1 MEAKTERL
9 QITGI
14 DCANCAAKVERG
26 VANVTGIEQADLDFA
41 GQKLYLTYEKD
52 AAYDETYQAVVE
64 RIQQLEPDVQV
75 IRTVSA
81 EAVDPHQQA
90 EHDHSH
96 PHEHGPFL
104 NRTKKIQY
112 SIGMISFIGAFFVPG
127 SIDLLFFTI
136 AYFLIGWDVLRTAVR
151 NIRHGQV
158 FDENFLMVIAT
169 AGAFLIGEYPEAVA
183 VMLFYQ
189 VGEFFQHR
197 AVDQSRKSI
206 AALMDIRPDIATLED
221 GRRVSP
227 EQVNIGQ
234 RILVRAGEKIPLDG
248 TVLEGEA
255 FIDTTALTGESVPRR
270 VRPTEPILA
279 GTINTDGH
287 LLIQVDRR
295 YGESTV
301 AKILDLVENA
311 SRHKAPTEKFITRFA
326 RVYTPIVVVIATL
339 LAIVPP
345 LVLNGAMW
353 NDWIYRALV
362 FLVISCPCALVISI
376 PLGFFSG
383 IGAAS
388 KRGILVKGGN
398 HLEALQQ
405 LDTVVFDKTGTLTE
419 GVFEVVELNAVH
431 GSEDELLRVAATVEQ
446 HSNHPIAK
454 SIQRMYAR
462 HGSVS
467 TAVQDYQEVA
477 GSGVAGRF
485 GTDQIQAGNAR
496 WFNELGLTPLNQTED
511 GTYVHVARNDRYLGY
526 IRIADRIKD
535 TTVAALRELKT
546 LGIRQTIMLTGD
558 RRETA
563 ERIGQQIGIT
573 QVKAELLPDQKV
585 EQLEAILD
593 QAKGRVAFVGDGIND
608 APVLTR
614 SDVGIAMG
622 GLGSDVAIEAAD
634 VVLMTDEPKQLVEAI
649 RIARATRRIVYQNI
663 AFALGIKGVFLLL
676 GAFGVA
682 TMWEAV
688 FADVGV
694 TVLAVL
700 NAMRI
705 LRK

>member
-52 AAYDETYQAVVE
+52 VAYDETYQAVIE

-75 IRTVSA
+75 IRTASA
-81 EAVDPHQQA
+81 EAVDPHQQVG
-90 EHDHSH
+90 HDHSH
-96 PHEHGPFL
+96 PHDHGPFL

-112 SIGMISFIGAFFVPG
+112 SIGIISFIGAFFVPG

-151 NIRHGQV
+151 NIRQGQV

-234 RILVRAGEKIPLDG
+234 RIIVRAGEKIPLDG

-295 YGESTV
+295 YSESTV

-326 RVYTPIVVVIATL
+326 RIYTPIVVVIATL

-345 LVLNGAMW
+345 LVVTGAAW

-419 GVFEVVELNAVH
+419 GVFEVVELKAVH

-454 SIQRMYAR
+454 SIQRMYAL
-462 HGSVS
+462 HGSIP

-496 WFNELGLTPLNQTED
+496 WFKELGLMPLDQTED
-511 GTYVHVARNDRYLGY
+511 GTYVHVARNDSYLGY

-535 TTVAALRELKT
+535 TTIEALRELKT

-573 QVKAELLPDQKV
+573 QVKAELLPHQKV

-593 QAKGRVAFVGDGIND
+593 QAKGQVAFVGDGIND

-614 SDVGIAMG
+614 ADVGIAMG

-649 RIARATRRIVYQNI
+649 RIARSTRRIVYQNI
-663 AFALGIKGVFLLL
+663 TFALGIKGIFLLL

>member
-1 MEAKTERL
+1 METKTERL
-9 QITGI
+9 HVTGI

-26 VANVTGIEQADLDFA
+26 VSNVNGIEQANLDFA
-41 GQKLYLTYEKD
+41 GQKLYLTYEKEAILD
-52 AAYDETYQAVVE
+52 DTYRAVVNRVQE
-64 RIQQLEPDVQV
+64 LEPNVVLTRPD
-75 IRTVSA
+75 A
-81 EAVDPHQQA
+81 PDGED
-90 EHDHSH
+90 DHGH
-96 PHEHGPFL
+96 HHEHGPFL

-112 SIGMISFIGAFFVPG
+112 GVGLLSFAGAYLVPG
-127 SIDLLFFTI
+127 SIDLLFFAI
-136 AYFLIGWDVLRTAVR
+136 AYLLIGWDVLRTAVR
-151 NIRHGQV
+151 NIRHGQM
-158 FDENFLMVIAT
+158 FDENFLMFIAT
-169 AGAFLIGEYPEAVA
+169 IGAFLIGEYPEAVA

-189 VGEFFQHR
+189 IGEFFQHR

-206 AALMDIRPDIATLED
+206 AELMDIRPDVATLAD
-221 GRRVSP
+221 GR
-227 EQVNIGQ
+227 QVRPDQVMIGQ

-270 VRPTEPILA
+270 VRPSDSILA

-326 RVYTPIVVVIATL
+326 RVYTPVVVVIATL
-339 LAIVPP
+339 LAVVPP
-345 LVLNGAMW
+345 LLISGATW
-353 NDWIYRALV
+353 GDWIYRALV

-419 GVFEVVELNAVH
+419 GVFEVVELRSVY
-431 GSEDELLRVAATVEQ
+431 GSDEELLQAAATVEQ

-454 SIQRMYAR
+454 SIQRLYATR
-462 HGSVS
+462 GVV
-467 TAVQDYQEVA
+467 TVTGQDYREVA
-477 GSGVAGRF
+477 GSGVTGRF
-485 GTDQIQAGNAR
+485 GTDQLEAGNAR
-496 WFNELGLTPLNQTED
+496 WFKELGFTPLDQTED
-511 GTYVHVARNDRYLGY
+511 GTYVHVAKNGTYLGF
-526 IRIADRIKD
+526 IRIADRIKSS
-535 TTVAALRELKT
+535 TVDALQDLKK
-546 LGIRQTIMLTGD
+546 LGVRRTVMLTGD
-558 RRETA
+558 RQETA
-563 ERIGQQIGIT
+563 QRIGQQIGID
-573 QVKAELLPDQKV
+573 QIEAELLPDQKV
-585 EQLEAILD
+585 DQLEAILR
-593 QAKGRVAFVGDGIND
+593 QAKGKVAFVGDGIND

-614 SDVGIAMG
+614 ADVGIAMG

-649 RIARATRRIVYQNI
+649 HVARATRKIVYQNI
-663 AFALGIKGVFLLL
+663 IFALGVKGVFLLL
-676 GAFGVA
+676 GAFGIA

>member
-52 AAYDETYQAVVE
+52 VAYDETYQAVIE

-75 IRTVSA
+75 IRTASA
-81 EAVDPHQQA
+81 EAVDPHQQVG
-90 EHDHSH
+90 HDHSH
-96 PHEHGPFL
+96 PHDHGPFL

-151 NIRHGQV
+151 NIRQGQV

-234 RILVRAGEKIPLDG
+234 RIIVRAGEKIPLDG

-295 YGESTV
+295 YSESTV

-326 RVYTPIVVVIATL
+326 RIYTPIVVVIATL

-345 LVLNGAMW
+345 LVVTGAAW

-419 GVFEVVELNAVH
+419 GVFEVVELKAVH

-454 SIQRMYAR
+454 SIQRMYAL
-462 HGSVS
+462 HGSIP
-467 TAVQDYQEVA
+467 TTVQDYQEVA

-496 WFNELGLTPLNQTED
+496 WFKELGLTPLDQTED
-511 GTYVHVARNDRYLGY
+511 GTYVHVARNDSYLGY

-535 TTVAALRELKT
+535 TTIEALRELKT

-563 ERIGQQIGIT
+563 ERIGQKIGIT
-573 QVKAELLPDQKV
+573 QVKAELLPHQKV
-585 EQLEAILD
+585 EQLEAILN

-614 SDVGIAMG
+614 ADVGIAMG

-649 RIARATRRIVYQNI
+649 RIARSTRRIVYQNI
-663 AFALGIKGVFLLL
+663 TFALGIKGIFLLF

>member
-52 AAYDETYQAVVE
+52 VAYDETYQAVIE

-75 IRTVSA
+75 IRTASA
-81 EAVDPHQQA
+81 EAVDPHQQVG
-90 EHDHSH
+90 HDHSH
-96 PHEHGPFL
+96 PHDHGPFL

-151 NIRHGQV
+151 NIRQGQV

-234 RILVRAGEKIPLDG
+234 RIIVRAGEKIPLDG

-295 YGESTV
+295 YSESTV

-326 RVYTPIVVVIATL
+326 RIYTPIVVVIATL

-345 LVLNGAMW
+345 LVVTGAAW

-419 GVFEVVELNAVH
+419 GVFEVVELKAVH

-454 SIQRMYAR
+454 SIQRMYAL
-462 HGSVS
+462 HGSIP

-496 WFNELGLTPLNQTED
+496 WFKELGLMPLDQTED
-511 GTYVHVARNDRYLGY
+511 GTYVHVARNDSYLGY

-535 TTVAALRELKT
+535 TTIEALRELKT

-563 ERIGQQIGIT
+563 ERIGQKIGIT
-573 QVKAELLPDQKV
+573 QVKAELLPHQKV

-593 QAKGRVAFVGDGIND
+593 QAKGQVAFVGDGIND

-614 SDVGIAMG
+614 ADVGIAMG

-649 RIARATRRIVYQNI
+649 RIARSTRRIVYQNI
-663 AFALGIKGVFLLL
+663 TFALGIKGIFLLL

>member
-1 MEAKTERL
+1 METKTERL
-9 QITGI
+9 HVIGI

-26 VANVTGIEQADLDFA
+26 VSNVNGIEQANLDFA
-41 GQKLYLTYEKD
+41 GQKLYLTYEKEAILD
-52 AAYDETYQAVVE
+52 DTYRAVVNRVQE
-64 RIQQLEPDVQV
+64 LEPNVVLTRPDA
-75 IRTVSA
+75 SDG
-81 EAVDPHQQA
+81 EDDHGHH
-90 EHDHSH
+90 HD
-96 PHEHGPFL
+96 HGPFL
-104 NRTKKIQY
+104 TRTKKIQY
-112 SIGMISFIGAFFVPG
+112 GVGLLSFAGAYLVPG
-127 SIDLLFFTI
+127 SIDLLFFAI
-136 AYFLIGWDVLRTAVR
+136 AYLLIGWDVLRTAVR

-158 FDENFLMVIAT
+158 FDENFLMFIAT
-169 AGAFLIGEYPEAVA
+169 IGAFLIGEYPEAVA

-189 VGEFFQHR
+189 IGEFFQHR

-206 AALMDIRPDIATLED
+206 AELMDIRPDVATLAD
-221 GRRVSP
+221 GR
-227 EQVNIGQ
+227 QVRPDQVTIGQ

-270 VRPTEPILA
+270 VRPSDSILA

-326 RVYTPIVVVIATL
+326 RVYTPVVVVIATL
-339 LAIVPP
+339 LAVVPP
-345 LVLNGAMW
+345 LLTSGATW
-353 NDWIYRALV
+353 GDWIYRALV

-419 GVFEVVELNAVH
+419 GVFEVVELRPAS
-431 GSEDELLRVAATVEQ
+431 GSDEELLQAAATVEQ

-454 SIQRMYAR
+454 SIQRLYATR
-462 HGSVS
+462 GVV
-467 TAVQDYQEVA
+467 TVTGQDYREVA
-477 GSGVAGRF
+477 GSGVTGRF
-485 GTDQIQAGNAR
+485 GTDQLEAGNAR
-496 WFNELGLTPLNQTED
+496 WFKELGFTPLDQTED
-511 GTYVHVARNDRYLGY
+511 GTYVHVSKNGTYLGF
-526 IRIADRIKD
+526 IRIADRIKSS
-535 TTVAALRELKT
+535 TVDALQDLKK
-546 LGIRQTIMLTGD
+546 LGVRRTVMLTGD
-558 RRETA
+558 RQETA
-563 ERIGQQIGIT
+563 QRIGQQVGID
-573 QVKAELLPDQKV
+573 QIEAELLPDQKV
-585 EQLEAILD
+585 DQLEAILR
-593 QAKGRVAFVGDGIND
+593 QAKGKVAFVGDGIND

-614 SDVGIAMG
+614 ADVGIAMG

-649 RIARATRRIVYQNI
+649 HVARATRKIVYQNI
-663 AFALGIKGVFLLL
+663 LFALGVKGVFLLL
-676 GAFGVA
+676 GAFGIA

>member
-1 MEAKTERL
+1 M
-9 QITGI
+9 
-14 DCANCAAKVERG
+14 
-26 VANVTGIEQADLDFA
+26 
-41 GQKLYLTYEKD
+41 
-52 AAYDETYQAVVE
+52 
-64 RIQQLEPDVQV
+64 
-75 IRTVSA
+75 
-81 EAVDPHQQA
+81 
-90 EHDHSH
+90 
-96 PHEHGPFL
+96 
-104 NRTKKIQY
+104 
-112 SIGMISFIGAFFVPG
+112 
-127 SIDLLFFTI
+127 
-136 AYFLIGWDVLRTAVR
+136 
-151 NIRHGQV
+151 
-158 FDENFLMVIAT
+158 
-169 AGAFLIGEYPEAVA
+169 
-183 VMLFYQ
+183 
-189 VGEFFQHR
+189 
-197 AVDQSRKSI
+197 
-206 AALMDIRPDIATLED
+206 
-221 GRRVSP
+221 
-227 EQVNIGQ
+227 
-234 RILVRAGEKIPLDG
+234 
-248 TVLEGEA
+248 
-255 FIDTTALTGESVPRR
+255 
-270 VRPTEPILA
+270 
-279 GTINTDGH
+279 
-287 LLIQVDRR
+287 
-295 YGESTV
+295 
-301 AKILDLVENA
+301 
-311 SRHKAPTEKFITRFA
+311 
-326 RVYTPIVVVIATL
+326 
-339 LAIVPP
+339 
-345 LVLNGAMW
+345 
-353 NDWIYRALV
+353 
-362 FLVISCPCALVISI
+362 ISI

-614 SDVGIAMG
+614 ADVGIAMG

>member
-1 MEAKTERL
+1 METKTERL
-9 QITGI
+9 HVTGI

-26 VANVTGIEQADLDFA
+26 VSNVNGIEQANLDFA
-41 GQKLYLTYEKD
+41 GQKLYLTYEKEAILD
-52 AAYDETYQAVVE
+52 DTYRAVVNRVQE
-64 RIQQLEPDVQV
+64 LEPNVVLTRPD
-75 IRTVSA
+75 A
-81 EAVDPHQQA
+81 PDGEDDHGHH
-90 EHDHSH
+90 HD
-96 PHEHGPFL
+96 HGPFL
-104 NRTKKIQY
+104 TRTKKIQY
-112 SIGMISFIGAFFVPG
+112 GVGLLSFAGAYLVPG
-127 SIDLLFFTI
+127 SIDLLFFAI
-136 AYFLIGWDVLRTAVR
+136 AYLLIGWDVLRTAVR
-151 NIRHGQV
+151 NIRHGQM
-158 FDENFLMVIAT
+158 FDENFLMFIAT
-169 AGAFLIGEYPEAVA
+169 IGAFLIGEYPEAVA

-189 VGEFFQHR
+189 IGEFFQHR

-206 AALMDIRPDIATLED
+206 AELMDIRPDVATLAD
-221 GRRVSP
+221 GR
-227 EQVNIGQ
+227 QVRPDQVTIGQ

-270 VRPTEPILA
+270 VRPSDPILA

-326 RVYTPIVVVIATL
+326 RVYTPVVVVIATL
-339 LAIVPP
+339 LAVVPP
-345 LVLNGAMW
+345 LLISGATW
-353 NDWIYRALV
+353 GDWIYRALV

-419 GVFEVVELNAVH
+419 GVFEVVELRSVY
-431 GSEDELLRVAATVEQ
+431 GSDEELLQAAATVEQ

-454 SIQRMYAR
+454 SIQRLYATR
-462 HGSVS
+462 GVV
-467 TAVQDYQEVA
+467 TVTGQDYREVA
-477 GSGVAGRF
+477 GSGVTGRF
-485 GTDQIQAGNAR
+485 GTDQLEAGNAR
-496 WFNELGLTPLNQTED
+496 WFKELDFTPLDQTED
-511 GTYVHVARNDRYLGY
+511 GTYVHVSKNGTYLGF
-526 IRIADRIKD
+526 IRIADRIKSS
-535 TTVAALRELKT
+535 TVDALQDLKK
-546 LGIRQTIMLTGD
+546 LGVRRTVMLTGD
-558 RRETA
+558 RQETA
-563 ERIGQQIGIT
+563 QRIGQQVGID
-573 QVKAELLPDQKV
+573 QIEAELLPDQKV
-585 EQLEAILD
+585 DQLEAILR
-593 QAKGRVAFVGDGIND
+593 QAKGKVAFVGDGIND

-614 SDVGIAMG
+614 ADVGIAMG

-649 RIARATRRIVYQNI
+649 HVARATRKIVYQNI
-663 AFALGIKGVFLLL
+663 LFALGVKGVFLLL
-676 GAFGVA
+676 GAFGIA

>member
-52 AAYDETYQAVVE
+52 VAYDETYQAVIE

-75 IRTVSA
+75 IRTASA
-81 EAVDPHQQA
+81 EAVDPHQQVG
-90 EHDHSH
+90 HDHSH
-96 PHEHGPFL
+96 PHDHGPFL

-151 NIRHGQV
+151 NIRQGQV

-234 RILVRAGEKIPLDG
+234 RIIVRAGEKIPLDG

-295 YGESTV
+295 YSESTV

-326 RVYTPIVVVIATL
+326 RIYTPIVVVIATL

-345 LVLNGAMW
+345 LVVTGAAW

-419 GVFEVVELNAVH
+419 GVFEVVELKAVH

-454 SIQRMYAR
+454 SIQRMYAL
-462 HGSVS
+462 HGSIP

-496 WFNELGLTPLNQTED
+496 WFKELGLMPLDQTED
-511 GTYVHVARNDRYLGY
+511 GTYVHVARNDSYLGY

-535 TTVAALRELKT
+535 TTIEALRELKT

-573 QVKAELLPDQKV
+573 QVKAELLPHQKV
-585 EQLEAILD
+585 EQLEAILN

-614 SDVGIAMG
+614 ADVGIAMG

-649 RIARATRRIVYQNI
+649 RIARSTRRIVYQNI
-663 AFALGIKGVFLLL
+663 TFALGIKGIFLLL

>member
-26 VANVTGIEQADLDFA
+26 VANVTGVEQADLDFA

-52 AAYDETYQAVVE
+52 AVSDDTYQAVVE
-64 RIQQLEPDVQV
+64 RIQQLEPDVRLV
-75 IRTVSA
+75 RTASA
-81 EAVDPHQQA
+81 EAVDPHQQ
-90 EHDHSH
+90 EDHDHSH
-96 PHEHGPFL
+96 SHDHGSFL
-104 NRTKKIQY
+104 NRTKKLQY
-112 SIGMISFIGAFFVPG
+112 SIGMISFISAFFVPG
-127 SIDLLFFTI
+127 SIDLLFFAI

-206 AALMDIRPDIATLED
+206 AALMDIRPDVATLED
-221 GRRVSP
+221 GRRVNP

-234 RILVRAGEKIPLDG
+234 RILVRAGEKVPLDG
-248 TVLEGEA
+248 TVLTGEA

-295 YGESTV
+295 YSESTV

-326 RVYTPIVVVIATL
+326 RVYTPVVVVIATL

-345 LVLNGAMW
+345 LVVAGATW
-353 NDWIYRALV
+353 SDWIYRALV

-419 GVFEVVELNAVH
+419 GVFEVVELKAVH

-454 SIQRMYAR
+454 SIQRMYALR
-462 HGSVS
+462 GSVS

-477 GSGVAGRF
+477 GSGVVGRF

-496 WFNELGLTPLNQTED
+496 WFKEIGLTPLDQTED
-511 GTYVHVARNDRYLGY
+511 GTYVHVARNDSYLGY
-526 IRIADRIKD
+526 IRIADRIKN
-535 TTVAALRELKT
+535 TTIEALRELKT

-614 SDVGIAMG
+614 ADVGIAMG

-663 AFALGIKGVFLLL
+663 AFALGVKGIFLLL

>member
-1 MEAKTERL
+1 MEEKTERL

-26 VANVTGIEQADLDFA
+26 VANVTGVEQADLDFA

-52 AAYDETYQAVVE
+52 AVSDDTYQAVVE

-75 IRTVSA
+75 IRTVST
-81 EAVDPHQQA
+81 EAVDTPQQ
-90 EHDHSH
+90 EDHDHSH
-96 PHEHGPFL
+96 SHDHGPFL
-104 NRTKKIQY
+104 NRTKKLQY
-112 SIGMISFIGAFFVPG
+112 SIGMISFISAFFVPG
-127 SIDLLFFTI
+127 SIDLLFFAI

-206 AALMDIRPDIATLED
+206 AALMDIRPDVATLED
-221 GRRVSP
+221 GQRVNP

-234 RILVRAGEKIPLDG
+234 RILVRAGEKVPLDG
-248 TVLEGEA
+248 TVLKGEA

-295 YGESTV
+295 YSESTV

-326 RVYTPIVVVIATL
+326 RVYTPIVVVVATL

-345 LVLNGAMW
+345 LVMNGATW

-419 GVFEVVELNAVH
+419 GVFEVVELKAVH

-454 SIQRMYAR
+454 SIQRMYALR
-462 HGSVS
+462 GSVS

-477 GSGVAGRF
+477 GSGVVGRF

-496 WFNELGLTPLNQTED
+496 WFKEIGLTPLDQTED
-511 GTYVHVARNDRYLGY
+511 GTYVHVARNDSYLGY
-526 IRIADRIKD
+526 IRIADRIKN
-535 TTVAALRELKT
+535 TTIEALRELKT

-614 SDVGIAMG
+614 ADVGIAMG

-663 AFALGIKGVFLLL
+663 AFALGIKGIFLLL

>member
-1 MEAKTERL
+1 
-9 QITGI
+9 
-14 DCANCAAKVERG
+14 
-26 VANVTGIEQADLDFA
+26 
-41 GQKLYLTYEKD
+41 
-52 AAYDETYQAVVE
+52 
-64 RIQQLEPDVQV
+64 
-75 IRTVSA
+75 
-81 EAVDPHQQA
+81 
-90 EHDHSH
+90 
-96 PHEHGPFL
+96 
-104 NRTKKIQY
+104 
-112 SIGMISFIGAFFVPG
+112 MISFISAFFVPG
-127 SIDLLFFTI
+127 SIDLLFFAV

-169 AGAFLIGEYPEAVA
+169 VGAFLIGEYPEAVA

-234 RILVRAGEKIPLDG
+234 RIVVRAGEKIPLDG
-248 TVLEGEA
+248 TVLTGEA

-270 VRPTEPILA
+270 VRPTEPVLA

-287 LLIQVDRR
+287 LLIQVDRP
-295 YGESTV
+295 YNESTV

-326 RVYTPIVVVIATL
+326 RVYTPIVVLVATL
-339 LAIVPP
+339 LAVVPP
-345 LVLNGAMW
+345 LVVTGATW
-353 NDWIYRALV
+353 SDWIYRALV

-419 GVFEVVELNAVH
+419 GVFEVVELKAVH

-462 HGSVS
+462 HASVS

-477 GSGVAGRF
+477 GSGVTGRF

-496 WFNELGLTPLNQTED
+496 WFKELGLTPLDQTED
-511 GTYVHVARNDRYLGY
+511 GTYVHVAQNDSYLGF

-535 TTVAALRELKT
+535 TTVEALDGLKA

-563 ERIGQQIGIT
+563 ERIGRQIGIT

-585 EQLEAILD
+585 EQLEAILY
-593 QAKGRVAFVGDGIND
+593 QANGRVAFVGDGIND

-614 SDVGIAMG
+614 ADVGIAMG

>member
-52 AAYDETYQAVVE
+52 VAYDETYQAVIE

-75 IRTVSA
+75 IRTASA
-81 EAVDPHQQA
+81 EAVDPHQQVG
-90 EHDHSH
+90 HDHSH
-96 PHEHGPFL
+96 PHDHGPFL

-151 NIRHGQV
+151 NIRQGQV

-234 RILVRAGEKIPLDG
+234 RIIVRAGEKIPLDG

-295 YGESTV
+295 YSESTV

-326 RVYTPIVVVIATL
+326 RIYTPIVVVIATL

-345 LVLNGAMW
+345 LVVTGAAW

-419 GVFEVVELNAVH
+419 GVFEVVELKAVH

-454 SIQRMYAR
+454 SIQRMYAL
-462 HGSVS
+462 HGSIP

-496 WFNELGLTPLNQTED
+496 WFKELGLTPLDQTED
-511 GTYVHVARNDRYLGY
+511 GTYVHVARNDSYLGY

-535 TTVAALRELKT
+535 TTIEALRELKT

-563 ERIGQQIGIT
+563 ERIGQKIGIT
-573 QVKAELLPDQKV
+573 QVKAELLPHQKV
-585 EQLEAILD
+585 EQLEAILN

-614 SDVGIAMG
+614 ADVGIAMG

-649 RIARATRRIVYQNI
+649 RIARSTRRIVYQNI
-663 AFALGIKGVFLLL
+663 TFALGIKGIFLLL

>member
-52 AAYDETYQAVVE
+52 VAYDETYQAVIE

-75 IRTVSA
+75 IRTASA
-81 EAVDPHQQA
+81 EAVDPHQQVG
-90 EHDHSH
+90 HDHSH
-96 PHEHGPFL
+96 PHDHGPFL

-151 NIRHGQV
+151 NIRQGQV

-234 RILVRAGEKIPLDG
+234 RIIVRAGEKIPLDG

-295 YGESTV
+295 YSESTV

-326 RVYTPIVVVIATL
+326 RIYTPIVVVIATL

-345 LVLNGAMW
+345 LVVTGAAW

-419 GVFEVVELNAVH
+419 GVFEVVELKAVH

-454 SIQRMYAR
+454 SIQRMYAL
-462 HGSVS
+462 HGSIP
-467 TAVQDYQEVA
+467 TTVQDYQEVA

-496 WFNELGLTPLNQTED
+496 WFKELGLTPLDQTED
-511 GTYVHVARNDRYLGY
+511 GTYVHVARNDSYLGY

-535 TTVAALRELKT
+535 TTIEALRELKT

-563 ERIGQQIGIT
+563 ERIGQKIGIT
-573 QVKAELLPDQKV
+573 QVKAELLPHQKV

-593 QAKGRVAFVGDGIND
+593 QAKGQVAFVGDGIND

-614 SDVGIAMG
+614 ADVGIAMG

-649 RIARATRRIVYQNI
+649 RIARSTRRIVYQNI
-663 AFALGIKGVFLLL
+663 TFALGIKGIFLLL

>member
-345 LVLNGAMW
+345 LVVNGAMW

-614 SDVGIAMG
+614 ADVGIAMG

>member
-1 MEAKTERL
+1 METKTERL
-9 QITGI
+9 HVTGI

-26 VANVTGIEQADLDFA
+26 VSNVNGIEQANLDFA
-41 GQKLYLTYEKD
+41 GQKLYLTYEKEAILD
-52 AAYDETYQAVVE
+52 DTYRAVVNRVQE
-64 RIQQLEPDVQV
+64 LEPNVVLTRPDA
-75 IRTVSA
+75 SDG
-81 EAVDPHQQA
+81 EDDHGHH
-90 EHDHSH
+90 HD
-96 PHEHGPFL
+96 HGPFL
-104 NRTKKIQY
+104 TRTKKIQY
-112 SIGMISFIGAFFVPG
+112 GMGLLSFAGAYLVPG
-127 SIDLLFFTI
+127 SIDLLFFAI
-136 AYFLIGWDVLRTAVR
+136 AYLLIGWDVLRTAVR

-158 FDENFLMVIAT
+158 FDENFLMFIAT
-169 AGAFLIGEYPEAVA
+169 IGAFLIGEYPEAVA

-189 VGEFFQHR
+189 IGEFFQHR

-206 AALMDIRPDIATLED
+206 AELMDIRPDVATLAD
-221 GRRVSP
+221 GR
-227 EQVNIGQ
+227 QVRPDQVTIGQ

-270 VRPTEPILA
+270 VRPSDSILA

-326 RVYTPIVVVIATL
+326 RVYTPVVVVIATL
-339 LAIVPP
+339 LAVVPP
-345 LVLNGAMW
+345 LLTSGATW
-353 NDWIYRALV
+353 GDWIYRALV

-419 GVFEVVELNAVH
+419 GVFEVVELRPAS
-431 GSEDELLRVAATVEQ
+431 GSDEELLQAAATVEQ

-454 SIQRMYAR
+454 SIQRLYATR
-462 HGSVS
+462 GVV
-467 TAVQDYQEVA
+467 TVTGQDYREVA
-477 GSGVAGRF
+477 GSGVTGRF
-485 GTDQIQAGNAR
+485 GTDQLEAGNAR
-496 WFNELGLTPLNQTED
+496 WFKELGFTPLDQTED
-511 GTYVHVARNDRYLGY
+511 GTYVHVSKNGTYLGF
-526 IRIADRIKD
+526 IRIADRIKSS
-535 TTVAALRELKT
+535 TVDALQDLKK
-546 LGIRQTIMLTGD
+546 LGVRRTVMLTGD
-558 RRETA
+558 RQETA
-563 ERIGQQIGIT
+563 QRIGQQVGID
-573 QVKAELLPDQKV
+573 QIEAELLPDQKV
-585 EQLEAILD
+585 DQLEAILR
-593 QAKGRVAFVGDGIND
+593 QAKGKVAFVGDGIND

-614 SDVGIAMG
+614 ADVGIAMG

-649 RIARATRRIVYQNI
+649 HVARATRKIVYQNI
-663 AFALGIKGVFLLL
+663 LFALGVKGVFLLL
-676 GAFGVA
+676 GAFGIA

>member
-345 LVLNGAMW
+345 LVVN
-353 NDWIYRALV
+353 
-362 FLVISCPCALVISI
+362 
-376 PLGFFSG
+376 
-383 IGAAS
+383 
-388 KRGILVKGGN
+388 
-398 HLEALQQ
+398 
-405 LDTVVFDKTGTLTE
+405 
-419 GVFEVVELNAVH
+419 
-431 GSEDELLRVAATVEQ
+431 
-446 HSNHPIAK
+446 
-454 SIQRMYAR
+454 
-462 HGSVS
+462 
-467 TAVQDYQEVA
+467 
-477 GSGVAGRF
+477 
-485 GTDQIQAGNAR
+485 
-496 WFNELGLTPLNQTED
+496 
-511 GTYVHVARNDRYLGY
+511 
-526 IRIADRIKD
+526 
-535 TTVAALRELKT
+535 
-546 LGIRQTIMLTGD
+546 
-558 RRETA
+558 
-563 ERIGQQIGIT
+563 
-573 QVKAELLPDQKV
+573 
-585 EQLEAILD
+585 
-593 QAKGRVAFVGDGIND
+593 
-608 APVLTR
+608 
-614 SDVGIAMG
+614 
-622 GLGSDVAIEAAD
+622 GSDVERLD
-634 VVLMTDEPKQLVEAI
+634 LPGTGLPCHQLSLC
-649 RIARATRRIVYQNI
+649 ARDFDSAR
-663 AFALGIKGVFLLL
+663 LL
-676 GAFGVA
+676 
-682 TMWEAV
+682 
-688 FADVGV
+688 
-694 TVLAVL
+694 
-700 NAMRI
+700 
-705 LRK
+705 

>member
-1 MEAKTERL
+1 METKTERL
-9 QITGI
+9 HVTGI

-26 VANVTGIEQADLDFA
+26 VSNVNGIEQANLDFA
-41 GQKLYLTYEKD
+41 GQKLYLTYEKEAILD
-52 AAYDETYQAVVE
+52 DTYRAVVNRVQE
-64 RIQQLEPDVQV
+64 LEPNVVLTRPDA
-75 IRTVSA
+75 SDG
-81 EAVDPHQQA
+81 EDDHGHH
-90 EHDHSH
+90 HD
-96 PHEHGPFL
+96 HGPFL

-112 SIGMISFIGAFFVPG
+112 GVGLLSFVGAYLVPG
-127 SIDLLFFTI
+127 SIDLLFFAI
-136 AYFLIGWDVLRTAVR
+136 AYLLIGWDVLRTAVR

-158 FDENFLMVIAT
+158 FDENFLMFIAT
-169 AGAFLIGEYPEAVA
+169 IGAFLIGEYPEAVA

-189 VGEFFQHR
+189 IGEFFQHR

-206 AALMDIRPDIATLED
+206 AELMDIRPDVATLAD
-221 GRRVSP
+221 GR
-227 EQVNIGQ
+227 QVRPDQVTIGQ

-270 VRPTEPILA
+270 VRPSDSILA

-326 RVYTPIVVVIATL
+326 RVYTPVVVVIATL
-339 LAIVPP
+339 LAVVPP
-345 LVLNGAMW
+345 LLISGATW
-353 NDWIYRALV
+353 GDWIYRALV

-419 GVFEVVELNAVH
+419 GVFEVVELRPAS
-431 GSEDELLRVAATVEQ
+431 GSDEELLQAAATVEQ

-454 SIQRMYAR
+454 SIQRLYATR
-462 HGSVS
+462 GVV
-467 TAVQDYQEVA
+467 TVTGQDYREVA
-477 GSGVAGRF
+477 GSGVTGRF
-485 GTDQIQAGNAR
+485 GTDQLEAGNAR
-496 WFNELGLTPLNQTED
+496 WFKELGFTPLDQTED
-511 GTYVHVARNDRYLGY
+511 GTYVHVSKNGTYLGF
-526 IRIADRIKD
+526 IRIADRIKSS
-535 TTVAALRELKT
+535 TVDALQDLKK
-546 LGIRQTIMLTGD
+546 LGVRRTVMLTGD
-558 RRETA
+558 RQETA
-563 ERIGQQIGIT
+563 QRIGQQVGID
-573 QVKAELLPDQKV
+573 QIEAELLPDQKV
-585 EQLEAILD
+585 DQLEAILR
-593 QAKGRVAFVGDGIND
+593 QAKGKVAFVGDGIND

-614 SDVGIAMG
+614 ADVGIAMG

-649 RIARATRRIVYQNI
+649 HVARATRKIVYQNI
-663 AFALGIKGVFLLL
+663 IFALGVKGVFLLL
-676 GAFGVA
+676 GAFGIA

>member
-248 TVLEGEA
+248 IVLEGEA

-614 SDVGIAMG
+614 ADVGIAMG

>member
-52 AAYDETYQAVVE
+52 VAYDETYQAVIE

-75 IRTVSA
+75 IRTASA
-81 EAVDPHQQA
+81 EAVDPHQQVG
-90 EHDHSH
+90 HDHSH
-96 PHEHGPFL
+96 PHDHGPFL

-151 NIRHGQV
+151 NIWQGQV

-189 VGEFFQHR
+189 IGEFFQHR

-234 RILVRAGEKIPLDG
+234 RIIVRAGEKIPLDG

-295 YGESTV
+295 YSESTV

-326 RVYTPIVVVIATL
+326 RIYTPIVVVIATL

-345 LVLNGAMW
+345 LVVTGAAW

-419 GVFEVVELNAVH
+419 GVFEVVELKAVH

-454 SIQRMYAR
+454 SIQRMYAL
-462 HGSVS
+462 HGSIP
-467 TAVQDYQEVA
+467 TAFQDYQEVA

-496 WFNELGLTPLNQTED
+496 WFKELGLTPLDQTED
-511 GTYVHVARNDRYLGY
+511 GTYVHVARNDSYLGY

-535 TTVAALRELKT
+535 TTIEALRELKT

-573 QVKAELLPDQKV
+573 QVKAELLPHQKV

-614 SDVGIAMG
+614 ADVGIAMG

-649 RIARATRRIVYQNI
+649 RIARSTRRIVYQNI
-663 AFALGIKGVFLLL
+663 TFALGIKGIFLLL

>member
-1 MEAKTERL
+1 MELKTERL
-9 QITGI
+9 HITGI

-26 VANVTGIEQADLDFA
+26 VANVNGVEQADLDFA
-41 GQKLYLTYEKD
+41 GQKLYLTYEKE
-52 AAYDETYQAVVE
+52 AALDETYQAVVN
-64 RIQQLEPDVQV
+64 RIQELEPDVLV
-75 IRTVSA
+75 IRPDESEGEDA
-81 EAVDPHQQA
+81 PGHH
-90 EHDHSH
+90 HD
-96 PHEHGPFL
+96 HGPFL

-112 SIGMISFIGAFFVPG
+112 GLGLLSFASAYLVPG
-127 SIDLLFFTI
+127 SIDLLFFAI

-169 AGAFLIGEYPEAVA
+169 VGAFLIGEYPEAVA

-206 AALMDIRPDIATLED
+206 AELMDIRPDIATLED
-221 GRRVSP
+221 GR
-227 EQVNIGQ
+227 QVRPDQVAIGQ

-255 FIDTTALTGESVPRR
+255 FIDTMALTGESVPRR
-270 VRPTEPILA
+270 VRPSDPILA

-295 YGESTV
+295 YSESTV

-345 LVLNGAMW
+345 LVMNGATW

-419 GVFEVVELNAVH
+419 GVFEVVELHAVG
-431 GSEDELLRVAATVEQ
+431 GSDEELLQAAATVEQ

-454 SIQRMYAR
+454 SIQRLYATR
-462 HGSVS
+462 GVV
-467 TAVQDYQEVA
+467 TVMGQDYREVA
-477 GSGVAGRF
+477 GSGVVGRF

-496 WFNELGLTPLNQTED
+496 WFKEIGLTPLDQTED
-511 GTYVHVARNDRYLGY
+511 GTYVHVARNDSYLGY
-526 IRIADRIKD
+526 IRIADRIKN
-535 TTVAALRELKT
+535 TTIEALRELKT

-614 SDVGIAMG
+614 ADVGIAMG

-663 AFALGIKGVFLLL
+663 TFALGVKGIFLLL

>member
-52 AAYDETYQAVVE
+52 VAYDETYQAVIE

-75 IRTVSA
+75 IRTASA
-81 EAVDPHQQA
+81 EAVDPHQQVG
-90 EHDHSH
+90 HDHSH
-96 PHEHGPFL
+96 PHDHGPFL

-151 NIRHGQV
+151 NIRQGQV

-234 RILVRAGEKIPLDG
+234 RIIVRAGEKIPLDG

-295 YGESTV
+295 YSESTV

-326 RVYTPIVVVIATL
+326 RIYTPIVVVIATL

-345 LVLNGAMW
+345 LVVTGAAW

-419 GVFEVVELNAVH
+419 GVFEVVELKAVH

-454 SIQRMYAR
+454 SIQRMYAL
-462 HGSVS
+462 HGSIP

-496 WFNELGLTPLNQTED
+496 WFKELGLMPLDQTED
-511 GTYVHVARNDRYLGY
+511 GTYVHVARNDSYLGY

-535 TTVAALRELKT
+535 TTIEALRELKT

-573 QVKAELLPDQKV
+573 QVKAELLPHQKV

-593 QAKGRVAFVGDGIND
+593 QAKGQVAFVGDGIND

-614 SDVGIAMG
+614 ADVGIAMG

-649 RIARATRRIVYQNI
+649 RIARSTRRIVYQNI
-663 AFALGIKGVFLLL
+663 TFALGIKGIFLLL

>member
-26 VANVTGIEQADLDFA
+26 VANVTGVEQADLDFA

-52 AAYDETYQAVVE
+52 AVSDDTYQAVVE
-64 RIQQLEPDVQV
+64 RIQQLEPDVRLV
-75 IRTVSA
+75 RTASA
-81 EAVDPHQQA
+81 EAVDPHQQ
-90 EHDHSH
+90 EDHDHSH
-96 PHEHGPFL
+96 SHDHGPFL
-104 NRTKKIQY
+104 NRTKKLQY
-112 SIGMISFIGAFFVPG
+112 SIGMISFISAFFVPG
-127 SIDLLFFTI
+127 SIDLLFFAI

-206 AALMDIRPDIATLED
+206 AALMDIRPDVATLED
-221 GRRVSP
+221 GRRVNP

-234 RILVRAGEKIPLDG
+234 RILVRAGEKVPLDG
-248 TVLEGEA
+248 TVLKGEA

-295 YGESTV
+295 YSESTV

-326 RVYTPIVVVIATL
+326 RVYTPIVVVVATL

-345 LVLNGAMW
+345 LVMNGATW

-419 GVFEVVELNAVH
+419 GVFEVVELKAVH

-454 SIQRMYAR
+454 SIQRMYALR
-462 HGSVS
+462 GSVS

-477 GSGVAGRF
+477 GSGVVGRF

-496 WFNELGLTPLNQTED
+496 WFKEIGLTPLDQTED
-511 GTYVHVARNDRYLGY
+511 GTYVHVARNDSYLGY
-526 IRIADRIKD
+526 IRIADRIKN
-535 TTVAALRELKT
+535 TTIEALRELKT

-614 SDVGIAMG
+614 ADVGIAMG

-663 AFALGIKGVFLLL
+663 TFALGVKGIFLLL

>member
-9 QITGI
+9 KITGI

-26 VANVTGIEQADLDFA
+26 VASVAGIEQADLDFA
-41 GQKLYLTYEKD
+41 GQKLYLTYEKG
-52 AAYDETYQAVVE
+52 AASDDTYQAVVE
-64 RIQQLEPDVQV
+64 RIQQLEPDVHLV
-75 IRTVSA
+75 RTAST
-81 EAVDPHQQA
+81 EAVDPHEHA
-90 EHDHSH
+90 GHDHSH
-96 PHEHGPFL
+96 PHDHGPFL

-112 SIGMISFIGAFFVPG
+112 SVGMISFISAFFVPG
-127 SIDLLFFTI
+127 SIDLLFFAV

-169 AGAFLIGEYPEAVA
+169 VGAFLIGEYPEAVA

-234 RILVRAGEKIPLDG
+234 RIVVRAGEKIPLDG
-248 TVLEGEA
+248 TVLTGEA

-270 VRPTEPILA
+270 VRPTEPVLA

-287 LLIQVDRR
+287 LLIQVDRP
-295 YGESTV
+295 YNESTV

-326 RVYTPIVVVIATL
+326 RVYTPIVVLVATL
-339 LAIVPP
+339 LAVVPP
-345 LVLNGAMW
+345 LVVTGATW
-353 NDWIYRALV
+353 SDWIYRALV

-419 GVFEVVELNAVH
+419 GVFEVVELQAVH
-431 GSEDELLRVAATVEQ
+431 GSEDELLRAAATVEQ

-454 SIQRMYAR
+454 SIQRMYAS

-477 GSGVAGRF
+477 GSGVTGRF

-496 WFNELGLTPLNQTED
+496 WFKELGLTPLAQTED
-511 GTYVHVARNDRYLGY
+511 GTYVHVAWNDSYLGF

-535 TTVAALRELKT
+535 TTVEALDGLKA

-558 RRETA
+558 RQETA
-563 ERIGQQIGIT
+563 ERIGRQIGIT

-585 EQLEAILD
+585 EQLEAILY
-593 QAKGRVAFVGDGIND
+593 QANGRVAFVGDGIND

-614 SDVGIAMG
+614 ADVGIAMG

>member
-52 AAYDETYQAVVE
+52 VAYDETYQAVIE

-75 IRTVSA
+75 IRTASA
-81 EAVDPHQQA
+81 EAVDPHQQVG
-90 EHDHSH
+90 HDHSH
-96 PHEHGPFL
+96 PHDHGPFL

-151 NIRHGQV
+151 NIRQGQV

-221 GRRVSP
+221 GRRVSS

-234 RILVRAGEKIPLDG
+234 RIIVRAGEKIPLDG

-255 FIDTTALTGESVPRR
+255 FIDTTALTGESIPRR

-295 YGESTV
+295 YSESTV

-326 RVYTPIVVVIATL
+326 RIYTPIVVVIATL

-345 LVLNGAMW
+345 LVVTGAAW

-419 GVFEVVELNAVH
+419 GVFEVVELKAVH

-454 SIQRMYAR
+454 SIQRMYAL
-462 HGSVS
+462 HGSIP

-496 WFNELGLTPLNQTED
+496 WFKELGLMPLDQTED
-511 GTYVHVARNDRYLGY
+511 GTYVHVARNDSYLGY

-535 TTVAALRELKT
+535 TTIEALRELKT

-573 QVKAELLPDQKV
+573 QVKAELLPHQKV

-593 QAKGRVAFVGDGIND
+593 QAKGQVAFVGDGIND

-614 SDVGIAMG
+614 ADVGIAMG

-649 RIARATRRIVYQNI
+649 RIARSTRRIVYQNI
-663 AFALGIKGVFLLL
+663 TFALGIKGIFLLL

>member
-26 VANVTGIEQADLDFA
+26 VASVTGVEQADLDFA

-52 AAYDETYQAVVE
+52 VATDDTYQAVVE
-64 RIQQLEPDVQV
+64 RIQQLEPGVQV
-75 IRTVSA
+75 IRTASA
-81 EAVDPHQQA
+81 EAVDPHQQGN
-90 EHDHSH
+90 HDHSH
-96 PHEHGPFL
+96 QHDHGPFL

-112 SIGMISFIGAFFVPG
+112 SIGMISFISAFFVPG
-127 SIDLLFFTI
+127 SIDLLFFAV

-169 AGAFLIGEYPEAVA
+169 VGAFLIGEYPEAVA

-206 AALMDIRPDIATLED
+206 ARLMDIRPDVATLED
-221 GRRVSP
+221 GRRVRP
-227 EQVNIGQ
+227 EQVDIGQ

-248 TVLEGEA
+248 IVLEGEA

-295 YGESTV
+295 YSESTV

-345 LVLNGAMW
+345 LVLNGATW
-353 NDWIYRALV
+353 EEWIYRALV

-405 LDTVVFDKTGTLTE
+405 LDTIVFDKTGTLTE
-419 GVFEVVELNAVH
+419 GVFEVVELQAVN
-431 GSEDELLRVAATVEQ
+431 GSDEELLRVAATVEQ

-454 SIQRMYAR
+454 SIQRMYAPS
-462 HGSVS
+462 GSVP

-477 GSGVAGRF
+477 GSGVTGRF

-496 WFNELGLTPLNQTED
+496 WFKELGLTPLNQTED
-511 GTYVHVARNDRYLGY
+511 GTYVHVAQNDSYLGY
-526 IRIADRIKD
+526 IRIADRIKE
-535 TTVAALRELKT
+535 TTVEALHELKA

-563 ERIGQQIGIT
+563 ERIGQQIGMT

-585 EQLEAILD
+585 EQLEAILR

-614 SDVGIAMG
+614 ADVGIAMG

-663 AFALGIKGVFLLL
+663 AFALGVKGIFLLL
-676 GAFGVA
+676 GAFGIA

>member
-1 MEAKTERL
+1 METKTERL
-9 QITGI
+9 HVTGI

-26 VANVTGIEQADLDFA
+26 VSKVNGIEQANLDFA
-41 GQKLYLTYEKD
+41 GQKLYLTYEKEAILD
-52 AAYDETYQAVVE
+52 DTYRAVVNRVQE
-64 RIQQLEPDVQV
+64 LEPNVVLTRPD
-75 IRTVSA
+75 A
-81 EAVDPHQQA
+81 PDGEDDHGHH
-90 EHDHSH
+90 HD
-96 PHEHGPFL
+96 HGPFL
-104 NRTKKIQY
+104 TRTKKIQY
-112 SIGMISFIGAFFVPG
+112 GVGLLSFAGAYLVPG
-127 SIDLLFFTI
+127 SIDLLFFAI
-136 AYFLIGWDVLRTAVR
+136 AYLLIGWDVLRTAVR

-158 FDENFLMVIAT
+158 FDENFLMFIAT
-169 AGAFLIGEYPEAVA
+169 IGAFLIGEYPEAVA

-189 VGEFFQHR
+189 IGEFFQHR

-206 AALMDIRPDIATLED
+206 AELMDIRPDVATLAD
-221 GRRVSP
+221 GR
-227 EQVNIGQ
+227 QVRPDQVTIGQ

-270 VRPTEPILA
+270 VRPSDSILA

-326 RVYTPIVVVIATL
+326 RVYTPVVVVIATL
-339 LAIVPP
+339 LAVVPP
-345 LVLNGAMW
+345 LLISGATW
-353 NDWIYRALV
+353 GDWIYRALV

-419 GVFEVVELNAVH
+419 GVFEVVELRPAS
-431 GSEDELLRVAATVEQ
+431 GSDEELLQAAATVEQ

-454 SIQRMYAR
+454 SIQRLYATR
-462 HGSVS
+462 GVV
-467 TAVQDYQEVA
+467 TVTGQDYREVA
-477 GSGVAGRF
+477 GSGVTGRF
-485 GTDQIQAGNAR
+485 GTDQMEAGNAR
-496 WFNELGLTPLNQTED
+496 WFKELGFTPLDQTED
-511 GTYVHVARNDRYLGY
+511 GTYVHVSKNGTYLGF
-526 IRIADRIKD
+526 IRIADRIKSS
-535 TTVAALRELKT
+535 TVDALQDLKK
-546 LGIRQTIMLTGD
+546 LGVRRTVMLTGD
-558 RRETA
+558 RQETA
-563 ERIGQQIGIT
+563 QRIGQQVGID
-573 QVKAELLPDQKV
+573 QIEAELLPDQKV
-585 EQLEAILD
+585 DQLEAILR
-593 QAKGRVAFVGDGIND
+593 QAKGKVAFVGDGIND

-614 SDVGIAMG
+614 ADVGIAMG

-649 RIARATRRIVYQNI
+649 HVARATRKIVYQNI
-663 AFALGIKGVFLLL
+663 IFALGVKGVFLLL
-676 GAFGVA
+676 GAFGIA

>member
-1 MEAKTERL
+1 METKTERL
-9 QITGI
+9 HVTGI

-26 VANVTGIEQADLDFA
+26 VSKVNGIEQANLDFA
-41 GQKLYLTYEKD
+41 GQKLYLTYEKEAILD
-52 AAYDETYQAVVE
+52 DTYRAVVNRVQE
-64 RIQQLEPDVQV
+64 LEPNVVLTRPD
-75 IRTVSA
+75 A
-81 EAVDPHQQA
+81 PDGEDDHGHH
-90 EHDHSH
+90 HD
-96 PHEHGPFL
+96 HGPFL
-104 NRTKKIQY
+104 TRTKKIQY
-112 SIGMISFIGAFFVPG
+112 GVGLLSFAGAYLVPG
-127 SIDLLFFTI
+127 SIDLLFFAI
-136 AYFLIGWDVLRTAVR
+136 AYLLIGWDVLRTAVR

-158 FDENFLMVIAT
+158 FDENFLMFIAT
-169 AGAFLIGEYPEAVA
+169 IGAFLIGEYPEAVA

-189 VGEFFQHR
+189 IGEFFQHR

-206 AALMDIRPDIATLED
+206 AELMDIRPDVATLAD
-221 GRRVSP
+221 GR
-227 EQVNIGQ
+227 QVRPDQVTIGQ

-270 VRPTEPILA
+270 VRPSDSILA

-326 RVYTPIVVVIATL
+326 RVYTPVVVVIATL
-339 LAIVPP
+339 LAVVPP
-345 LVLNGAMW
+345 LLISGATW
-353 NDWIYRALV
+353 GDWIYRALV

-419 GVFEVVELNAVH
+419 GVFEVVELRPVS
-431 GSEDELLRVAATVEQ
+431 GSDEELLQAAATVEQ

-454 SIQRMYAR
+454 SIQRLYATR
-462 HGSVS
+462 GVV
-467 TAVQDYQEVA
+467 TVTGQDYREVA
-477 GSGVAGRF
+477 GSGVTGRF
-485 GTDQIQAGNAR
+485 GTDQLEAGNAR
-496 WFNELGLTPLNQTED
+496 WFKELGFTPLDQTED
-511 GTYVHVARNDRYLGY
+511 GTYVHVSKNGTYLGF
-526 IRIADRIKD
+526 IRIADRIKSS
-535 TTVAALRELKT
+535 TVDALQDLKK
-546 LGIRQTIMLTGD
+546 LGVRRTVMLTGD
-558 RRETA
+558 RQETA
-563 ERIGQQIGIT
+563 QRIGQQVGID
-573 QVKAELLPDQKV
+573 QIEAELLPDQKV
-585 EQLEAILD
+585 DQLEAILR
-593 QAKGRVAFVGDGIND
+593 QAKGKVAFVGDGIND

-614 SDVGIAMG
+614 ADVGIAMG

-649 RIARATRRIVYQNI
+649 HVARATRKIVYQNI
-663 AFALGIKGVFLLL
+663 LFALGVKGVFLLL
-676 GAFGVA
+676 GAFGIA

>member
-52 AAYDETYQAVVE
+52 VAYDETYQAVIE

-75 IRTVSA
+75 IRTASA
-81 EAVDPHQQA
+81 EAVDPHQQVG
-90 EHDHSH
+90 HDHSH
-96 PHEHGPFL
+96 PHDHGPFL

-151 NIRHGQV
+151 NIRQGQV

-234 RILVRAGEKIPLDG
+234 RIIVRAGEKIPLDG

-295 YGESTV
+295 YSESTV

-326 RVYTPIVVVIATL
+326 RIYTPIVVVIATL

-345 LVLNGAMW
+345 LVVTGAAW

-383 IGAAS
+383 IGVAS

-419 GVFEVVELNAVH
+419 GVFEVVELKAVH

-454 SIQRMYAR
+454 SIQRMYAL
-462 HGSVS
+462 HGSIP

-496 WFNELGLTPLNQTED
+496 WFKELGLMPLDQTED
-511 GTYVHVARNDRYLGY
+511 GTYVHVARNDSYLGY

-535 TTVAALRELKT
+535 TTIEALRELKT

-573 QVKAELLPDQKV
+573 QVKAELLPHQKV

-614 SDVGIAMG
+614 ADVGIAMG

-649 RIARATRRIVYQNI
+649 RIARSTRRIVYQNI
-663 AFALGIKGVFLLL
+663 TFALGIKGIFLLL

>member
-1 MEAKTERL
+1 METKTERL
-9 QITGI
+9 HVTGI

-26 VANVTGIEQADLDFA
+26 VSNVNGIEQANLDFA
-41 GQKLYLTYEKD
+41 GQKLYLTYEKEAILD
-52 AAYDETYQAVVE
+52 DTYRAVVNRVQE
-64 RIQQLEPDVQV
+64 LEPNVVLTRPDA
-75 IRTVSA
+75 SDG
-81 EAVDPHQQA
+81 EDDHGHH
-90 EHDHSH
+90 HD
-96 PHEHGPFL
+96 HGPFL
-104 NRTKKIQY
+104 TRTKKFQY
-112 SIGMISFIGAFFVPG
+112 GMGLLSFAGAYLVPG
-127 SIDLLFFTI
+127 SIDLLFFAI
-136 AYFLIGWDVLRTAVR
+136 AYLLIGWDVLRTAVR

-158 FDENFLMVIAT
+158 FDENFLMFIAT
-169 AGAFLIGEYPEAVA
+169 IGAFLIGEYPEAVA

-189 VGEFFQHR
+189 IGEFFQHR

-206 AALMDIRPDIATLED
+206 AELMDIRPDVATLAD
-221 GRRVSP
+221 GR
-227 EQVNIGQ
+227 QVRPDQVTIGQ

-270 VRPTEPILA
+270 VRPSDSILA

-326 RVYTPIVVVIATL
+326 RVYTPVVVVIATL
-339 LAIVPP
+339 LAVVPP
-345 LVLNGAMW
+345 LLISGATW
-353 NDWIYRALV
+353 GDWIYRALV

-419 GVFEVVELNAVH
+419 GVFEVVELRPAS
-431 GSEDELLRVAATVEQ
+431 GSDEELLQAAATVEQ

-454 SIQRMYAR
+454 SIQRLYATR
-462 HGSVS
+462 GVV
-467 TAVQDYQEVA
+467 TVTGQDYREVA
-477 GSGVAGRF
+477 GSGVTGRF
-485 GTDQIQAGNAR
+485 GTDQLEAGNAR
-496 WFNELGLTPLNQTED
+496 WFKELGFTPLDQTED
-511 GTYVHVARNDRYLGY
+511 GTYVHVSKNGTYLGF
-526 IRIADRIKD
+526 IRIADRIKSS
-535 TTVAALRELKT
+535 TVDALQDLKK
-546 LGIRQTIMLTGD
+546 LGVRRTVMLTGD
-558 RRETA
+558 RQETA
-563 ERIGQQIGIT
+563 QRIGRQVGIDQIE
-573 QVKAELLPDQKV
+573 AELLPDQKV
-585 EQLEAILD
+585 DQLEAILR
-593 QAKGRVAFVGDGIND
+593 QAKGKVAFVGDGIND

-614 SDVGIAMG
+614 ADVGIAMG

-649 RIARATRRIVYQNI
+649 HVARATRKIVYQNI
-663 AFALGIKGVFLLL
+663 IFALGVKGVFLLL
-676 GAFGVA
+676 GAFGIA

>member
-1 MEAKTERL
+1 METKTEQL
-9 QITGI
+9 HVTGI

-26 VANVTGIEQADLDFA
+26 VSKVNGIEQANLDFA
-41 GQKLYLTYEKD
+41 GQKLYLTYEKEAILD
-52 AAYDETYQAVVE
+52 DTYRAVVNRVQE
-64 RIQQLEPDVQV
+64 LEPNVVLTRPD
-75 IRTVSA
+75 A
-81 EAVDPHQQA
+81 PDGEDDHGHH
-90 EHDHSH
+90 HD
-96 PHEHGPFL
+96 HGPFL
-104 NRTKKIQY
+104 TRTKKIQY
-112 SIGMISFIGAFFVPG
+112 GVGLLSFAGAYLVPG
-127 SIDLLFFTI
+127 SIDLLFFAI
-136 AYFLIGWDVLRTAVR
+136 AYLLIGWDVLRTAVR

-158 FDENFLMVIAT
+158 FDENFLMFIAT
-169 AGAFLIGEYPEAVA
+169 IGAFLIGEYPEAVA

-189 VGEFFQHR
+189 IGEFFQHR

-206 AALMDIRPDIATLED
+206 AELMDIRPDVATLAD
-221 GRRVSP
+221 GR
-227 EQVNIGQ
+227 QVRPDQVTIGQ

-270 VRPTEPILA
+270 VRPSDSILA

-326 RVYTPIVVVIATL
+326 RVYTPVVVVIATL
-339 LAIVPP
+339 LAVVPP
-345 LVLNGAMW
+345 LLISGATW
-353 NDWIYRALV
+353 GDWIYRALV

-419 GVFEVVELNAVH
+419 GVFEVVELRPVS
-431 GSEDELLRVAATVEQ
+431 GSDEELLQAAATVEQ

-454 SIQRMYAR
+454 SIQRLYATR
-462 HGSVS
+462 GVV
-467 TAVQDYQEVA
+467 TVTGQDYREVA
-477 GSGVAGRF
+477 GSGVTGRF
-485 GTDQIQAGNAR
+485 GTDQLEAGNAR
-496 WFNELGLTPLNQTED
+496 WFKELGFTPLDQTED
-511 GTYVHVARNDRYLGY
+511 GTYVHVSKNGTYLGF
-526 IRIADRIKD
+526 IRIADRIKSS
-535 TTVAALRELKT
+535 TVDALQDLKK
-546 LGIRQTIMLTGD
+546 LGVRRTVMLTGD
-558 RRETA
+558 RQETA
-563 ERIGQQIGIT
+563 QRIGQQVGID
-573 QVKAELLPDQKV
+573 QIEAELLPDQKV
-585 EQLEAILD
+585 DQLEAILR
-593 QAKGRVAFVGDGIND
+593 QAKGKVAFVGDGIND

-614 SDVGIAMG
+614 ADVGIAMG

-649 RIARATRRIVYQNI
+649 HVARATRKIVYQNI
-663 AFALGIKGVFLLL
+663 LFALGVKGVFLLL
-676 GAFGVA
+676 GAFGIA

>member
-9 QITGI
+9 KITGI

-26 VANVTGIEQADLDFA
+26 VASVKGIEQADLDFA
-41 GQKLYLTYEKD
+41 GQKLYLTYEKG
-52 AAYDETYQAVVE
+52 AACDDTYQAVIE
-64 RIQQLEPDVQV
+64 RIQQLEPDVRLV
-75 IRTVSA
+75 RTA
-81 EAVDPHQQA
+81 AVDPHEHA
-90 EHDHSH
+90 GHDHSH
-96 PHEHGPFL
+96 PHDHGPFL

-112 SIGMISFIGAFFVPG
+112 SVGMISFISAFFVPG
-127 SIDLLFFTI
+127 SIDLLFFAV

-169 AGAFLIGEYPEAVA
+169 VGAFLIGEYPEAVA

-206 AALMDIRPDIATLED
+206 AALMDIRPDVATLED

-227 EQVNIGQ
+227 EQVDIGQ
-234 RILVRAGEKIPLDG
+234 RIVVRAGEKIPLDG
-248 TVLEGEA
+248 TVLTGEA

-270 VRPTEPILA
+270 VRPTEPVLA

-295 YGESTV
+295 YSESTV

-326 RVYTPIVVVIATL
+326 RVYTPIVVLVATL
-339 LAIVPP
+339 LAVVPP
-345 LVLNGAMW
+345 LVVAGATW
-353 NDWIYRALV
+353 SDWIYRALV

-419 GVFEVVELNAVH
+419 GVFEVVELQAVH

-454 SIQRMYAR
+454 SIQRTYAS

-467 TAVQDYQEVA
+467 TAVQAYQEVA
-477 GSGVAGRF
+477 GSGVTGRF

-496 WFNELGLTPLNQTED
+496 WFKELGFTPLAQTED
-511 GTYVHVARNDRYLGY
+511 GTYVHVARNDSYLGF

-535 TTVAALRELKT
+535 TTVEALQGLKA

-563 ERIGQQIGIT
+563 ERIGRQIGMT

-585 EQLEAILD
+585 EQLEAILH

-614 SDVGIAMG
+614 ADVGIAMG

>member
-1 MEAKTERL
+1 METKTERL
-9 QITGI
+9 HVTGI

-26 VANVTGIEQADLDFA
+26 VSKVNGIEQANLDFA
-41 GQKLYLTYEKD
+41 GQKLYLTYEKEAILD
-52 AAYDETYQAVVE
+52 DTYRAVVNRVQE
-64 RIQQLEPDVQV
+64 LEPNVVLTRPD
-75 IRTVSA
+75 A
-81 EAVDPHQQA
+81 PDGEDDHGHH
-90 EHDHSH
+90 HD
-96 PHEHGPFL
+96 HGPFL
-104 NRTKKIQY
+104 TRTKKIQY
-112 SIGMISFIGAFFVPG
+112 GVGLLSFAGAYLVPG
-127 SIDLLFFTI
+127 SIDLLFFAI
-136 AYFLIGWDVLRTAVR
+136 AYLLIGWDVLRTAVR

-158 FDENFLMVIAT
+158 FDENFLMFIAT
-169 AGAFLIGEYPEAVA
+169 IGAFLIGEYPEAVA

-189 VGEFFQHR
+189 IGEFFQHR

-206 AALMDIRPDIATLED
+206 AELMDIRPDVATLAD
-221 GRRVSP
+221 GR
-227 EQVNIGQ
+227 QVRPDQVTIGQ

-270 VRPTEPILA
+270 VRPSDSILA

-326 RVYTPIVVVIATL
+326 RVYTPVVVVIATL
-339 LAIVPP
+339 LAVVPP
-345 LVLNGAMW
+345 LLISGATW
-353 NDWIYRALV
+353 GDWIYRALV

-419 GVFEVVELNAVH
+419 GVFEVVELRPAS
-431 GSEDELLRVAATVEQ
+431 GSDEELLQAAATVEQ

-454 SIQRMYAR
+454 SIQRLYATR
-462 HGSVS
+462 GVV
-467 TAVQDYQEVA
+467 TVTGQDYREVA
-477 GSGVAGRF
+477 GSGVTGRF
-485 GTDQIQAGNAR
+485 GTDQLEAGNAR
-496 WFNELGLTPLNQTED
+496 WFKELGFTPLDQTED
-511 GTYVHVARNDRYLGY
+511 GTYVHVSKNGTYLGF
-526 IRIADRIKD
+526 IRIADRIKSS
-535 TTVAALRELKT
+535 TVDALQDLKK
-546 LGIRQTIMLTGD
+546 LGVRRTVMLTGD
-558 RRETA
+558 RQETA
-563 ERIGQQIGIT
+563 QRIGQQVGID
-573 QVKAELLPDQKV
+573 QIEAELLPDQKV
-585 EQLEAILD
+585 DQLEAILR
-593 QAKGRVAFVGDGIND
+593 QAKGKVAFVGDGIND

-614 SDVGIAMG
+614 ADVGIAMG

-649 RIARATRRIVYQNI
+649 HVARATRKIVYQNI
-663 AFALGIKGVFLLL
+663 LFALGVKGVFLLL
-676 GAFGVA
+676 GAFGIA